1 MADLMKWEPFAELQ
15 RARDDFGRFFGRFF
29 PWDLRSDELFLGIRG
44 PSVDVRETETHYIV
58 SAEIPGVEAE
68 DLDVTVTADAVM
80 LRGEVR
86 ERTEKNETGYRRI
99 ERRYGTFQR
108 TIPLPALVDANQASA
123 EYVNGVLEV
132 RLPKAD
138 PAKGKGVRLQVKT
151 ERQERPH

>member
-1 MADLMKWEPFAELQ
+1 MADLTKWEPFAELQ
-15 RARDDFGRFFGRFF
+15 RARDDFGRVFSRFF
-29 PWDLRSDELFLGIRG
+29 PWDSRSEEMFQGVRG
-44 PSVDVRETETHYIV
+44 PSVDIRETETHYVV
-58 SAEIPGVEAE
+58 SAEIPGVEPK
-68 DLDVTVTADAVM
+68 DLDVTVTDEALM

-108 TIPLPALVDANQASA
+108 TIPLPAPIDAQQASA

-151 ERQERPH
+151 DRQEWQQ